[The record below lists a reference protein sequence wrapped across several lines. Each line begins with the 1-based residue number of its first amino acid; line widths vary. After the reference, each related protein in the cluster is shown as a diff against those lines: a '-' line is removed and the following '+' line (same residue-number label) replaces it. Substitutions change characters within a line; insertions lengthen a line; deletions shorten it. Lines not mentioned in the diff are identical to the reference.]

1 MTKAS
6 APVPIKK
13 PVNIR
18 IIIDQKLHYELR
30 KDALELG
37 LSLRAL
43 TQQILEQYAY
53 AKPVRTN
60 PSK

>member
-1 MTKAS
+1 MTKA
-6 APVPIKK
+6 PVPK

-37 LSLRAL
+37 ISLRAL
-43 TQQILEQYAY
+43 TQQILEGYIDG
-53 AKPVRTN
+53 KPVRTN